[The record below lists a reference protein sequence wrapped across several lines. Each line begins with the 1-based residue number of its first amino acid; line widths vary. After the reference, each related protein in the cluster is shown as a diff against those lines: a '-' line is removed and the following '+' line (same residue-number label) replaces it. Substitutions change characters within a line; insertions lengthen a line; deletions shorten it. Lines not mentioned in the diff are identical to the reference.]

1 MRFLV
6 PVVFLAVILFALL
19 AMKTLPNESVRT
31 LPNESVRTLPNESV
45 STQTYLFIE
54 TQKHKN
60 GTIINGTPSSL
71 FIDAPTY
78 DLRNSTLRTVE
89 RIELNS
95 STKAIYGNKFQ
106 ISGDIG
112 SGISSR
118 LYPIRYLP
126 YNYGEINILKIEGYN
141 VTLDCYGKNATLM
154 PGNSYKRRTTQP
166 ETIGERLLNVTTT
179 VTVYNHGKVAVK
191 VERWLVVGREGEA
204 LKLE

>member
-1 MRFLV
+1 MWENEDQYVHDLYVIALSIIQRRSFIWQIAFSHMRFLV

-19 AMKTLPNESVRT
+19 AMKTLPNE
-31 LPNESVRTLPNESV
+31 PVRTLPNESV
-45 STQTYLFIE
+45 SPQTYLFIE

-126 YNYGEINILKIEGYN
+126 YNYGEINILKIEG
-141 VTLDCYGKNATLM
+141 
-154 PGNSYKRRTTQP
+154 
-166 ETIGERLLNVTTT
+166 
-179 VTVYNHGKVAVK
+179 
-191 VERWLVVGREGEA
+191 
-204 LKLE
+204 